1 MPSFMRPYATHTY
14 AMLRIVT
21 GFLFLWHGTQKLLS
35 VPMPPPP
42 QIPSFV
48 IAIPDHRIN
57 RRYAR
62 DDRTLHRLG
71 GVPL

>member
-35 VPMPPPP
+35 VPCPRPRKFLR
-42 QIPSFV
+42 S
-48 IAIPDHRIN
+48 
-57 RRYAR
+57 
-62 DDRTLHRLG
+62 
-71 GVPL
+71 